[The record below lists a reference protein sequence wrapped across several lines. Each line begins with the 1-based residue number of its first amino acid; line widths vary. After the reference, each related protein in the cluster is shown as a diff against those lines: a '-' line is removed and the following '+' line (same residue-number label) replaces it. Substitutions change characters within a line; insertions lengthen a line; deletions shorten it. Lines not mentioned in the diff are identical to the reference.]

1 MIYET
6 DAFLRTFFPDFFRVI
21 STFWIVFSLFPI
33 FLTSYGQIKVRDTR
47 LTVSLEFIVVN
58 LRRGALLLF
67 KCYKVRPHSES
78 GRPVCH
84 HFLGVY
90 TKETNSR
97 ILLSCQQ
104 PSVNHTHRPD
114 TTFSDF
120 LLAQSQLDFG
130 GGGVWSSIKILRP
143 HRVGGRRS
151 DPIKKNRYLA
161 YFFFFLTGKSTKA
174 MP

>member
-1 MIYET
+1 M
-6 DAFLRTFFPDFFRVI
+6 
-21 STFWIVFSLFPI
+21 
-33 FLTSYGQIKVRDTR
+33 
-47 LTVSLEFIVVN
+47 
-58 LRRGALLLF
+58 LF

-151 DPIKKNRYLA
+151 DPIKKKPVPGIFL
-161 YFFFFLTGKSTKA
+161 FFFVDWKKHKSHALNWSMLLWTRNGRSEFFYWFLTLSLWSQR
-174 MP
+174 PDFHSFCHQVWLSHI